1 MKRNFILCLILVL
14 LGNVQ
19 VNWSQDLEI
28 PDEDLNKE
36 TTIDER
42 SYSLGLLGGFSEVV
56 RLGIKTLALSQVML
70 PEKMDALMDDAA
82 IIAQR
87 NDVLM
92 WRETDLLVTDLFPAD
107 VANGKHVLLIYTGET
122 LAGYM
127 AIKADKSVLLAEG
140 RYEGQAREGIAR
152 RFGKLLSYPVHVI
165 DNLLAQEKLLED

>member
-1 MKRNFILCLILVL
+1 MKRNIILCLIFVL
-14 LGNVQ
+14 LGSAQ
-19 VNWSQDLEI
+19 VNWSQDLET
-28 PDEDLNKE
+28 PDEDLTKE
-36 TTIDER
+36 TKIDER

-70 PEKMDALMDDAA
+70 PEEMDSMMEDAA
-82 IIAQR
+82 IIAKR

-107 VANGKHVLLIYTGET
+107 VANGKHVFLIYTGET

-127 AIKADKSVLLAEG
+127 AIKADKSILLAEG
-140 RYEGQAREGIAR
+140 RYEGQAREEIAR
-152 RFGKLLSYPVHVI
+152 RFGKLLSYPEHVI